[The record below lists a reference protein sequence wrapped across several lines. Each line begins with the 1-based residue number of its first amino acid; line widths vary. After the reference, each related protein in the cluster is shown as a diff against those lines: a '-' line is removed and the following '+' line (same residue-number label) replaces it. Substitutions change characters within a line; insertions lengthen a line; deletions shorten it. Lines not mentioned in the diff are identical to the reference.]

1 MTAFSDAAAAV
12 RSGADPRTEAEHIV
26 AAMTTAEKLSCL
38 DGDVTFWPG
47 LVEMMSGSY
56 NTRTWPAAHVERL
69 GVPGLDFVD
78 GPRGCV
84 VGPATTFPVSM
95 ARGASFDPDLE
106 ERVGEAIGAELRAAG
121 ATFTGAVCMNL
132 LRHPAWGRAQETY
145 GEDPHHVGELA
156 AALTRGLQR
165 HVMACMKHYA
175 LNSMENA
182 RFSVDVT
189 ADERALHEV
198 YLPHF
203 RRVADEGVASVMSAY
218 NSVNG
223 EWCGRNAELLTTILR
238 DEWGWDGFVITDFI
252 NGLRDPVLSV
262 RAGCNVEMPFAQ
274 QRAEHLADAVADGR
288 LDIGDVNERVV
299 ETVATFLRFSHVYDD
314 PPPPEIISSTEHRTL
329 AREAATESMVLLRN
343 DGLLPV
349 DRRALRRVAVLGEL
363 ADRAVL
369 GDEGSSDIR
378 FTPEPVTAL
387 AGMRSALPDAEIVHS
402 VDDVSVAEGADL
414 VVVIVGFT
422 KRDEGEYLGA
432 GMNETLMQLMPPA
445 DHPVLGFTDPAQAER
460 FGSLFERSSG
470 VGGGAGD
477 RGGDRDSLRLRPDH
491 EALVAGAAAISDRVA
506 VAVIAGSAVVMPWLD
521 SVPAALMQWYAG
533 SEAGH
538 ALAAVLVGD
547 VEPGGRL
554 PFATPRDEADLVP
567 FDKHATEFTYD
578 LLHGQWAMDARSI
591 EPHLPFGHGL
601 GYTTLELGE
610 ALLSKG
616 GAAVRVPVTNAGA
629 RSGATVVQ
637 VYGSVPASA
646 FDRPPRRL
654 VGFRKVRLDPGET
667 STVDIQLDL
676 RQLDIRLDGAWVTED
691 APVELSVG
699 LDAANTHPIKG

>member
-12 RSGADPRTEAEHIV
+12 GSGADPRAEAQRIV
-26 AAMTTAEKLSCL
+26 AAMTVDEKLGCL
-38 DGDVTFWPG
+38 DGDVAFWPG
-47 LVEMMSGSY
+47 LVEMMSGGY
-56 NTRTWPAAHVERL
+56 NTRTWPAARVERL
-69 GVPGLDFVD
+69 GVPGLDFID

-84 VGPATTFPVSM
+84 VGPATTFPVSV

-106 ERVGEAIGAELRAAG
+106 ERIGEAIGAELRATG

-182 RFSVDVT
+182 RFTVDVT
-189 ADERALHEV
+189 AGERALHEV

-203 RRVADEGVASVMSAY
+203 RRVADEKVASVMSAY

-223 EWCGRNAELLTTILR
+223 EWCGQHAELLTTILR
-238 DEWGWDGFVITDFI
+238 DEWGWNGFVITDFI

-262 RAGCNVEMPFAQ
+262 QAGCNVEMPFAQ
-274 QRAEHLADAVADGR
+274 QRAERLPAAIADGR
-288 LDIGDVNERVV
+288 LDIADVDDRVV
-299 ETVATFLRFSHVYDD
+299 ETVATFLRFAHVFDD
-314 PPPPEIISSTEHRTL
+314 PPPAEVIASDEHRAL
-329 AREAATESMVLLRN
+329 AREAASESMVLMRN
-343 DGLLPV
+343 AGLLPV
-349 DRRALRRVAVLGEL
+349 ERDSLQRVAVLGEL
-363 ADRAVL
+363 ADRVVL

-378 FTPEPVTAL
+378 FTPDPVTAL
-387 AGMRSALPDAEIVHS
+387 GGLRAALPDAEIVHS
-402 VDDVSVAEGADL
+402 TSDVAIAAGADL
-414 VVVIVGFT
+414 VVVVVGFT
-422 KRDEGEYLGA
+422 KRDEGEYIGA

-445 DHPVLGFTDPAQAER
+445 DHPTLGFTDPAQAER

-477 RGGDRDSLRLRPDH
+477 RGGDRDSLRLRPEH
-491 EALVAGAAAISDRVA
+491 EALIDAACAVSDRV
-506 VAVIAGSAVVMPWLD
+506 VVVVIAGSAVVMPWLD

-538 ALAAVLVGD
+538 ALADVLVG
-547 VEPGGRL
+547 VSEPGGRL

-567 FDKHATEFTYD
+567 FDKHASAFTYD
-578 LLHGQWAMDARSI
+578 LLHGQWDMDARGI

-601 GYTTLELGE
+601 GYTTFELGQASRSAE
-610 ALLSKG
+610 S
-616 GAAVRVPVTNAGA
+616 VRVTVTNTGE
-629 RSGATVVQ
+629 RDGATVVQ
-637 VYGSVPASA
+637 VYGSVPASGYT
-646 FDRPPRRL
+646 RPRQRL
-654 VGFRKVRLDPGET
+654 VGFRKIRVVAGG
-667 STVDIQLDL
+667 SATVDIALDL

-691 APVELSVG
+691 APVELRVG
-699 LDAANTHPIKG
+699 FDAASTDPIEG